1 MKLNEIDEQ
10 LETQFGKRTSQYVA
24 DANRQ
29 YCLNLI
35 KSRMKGGKVDPDV
48 EKPSVDALTTTILAV
63 TKYPNKTFEELSS
76 HQPAIKRSLLYCFVR
91 GYDNYDEVHELVVS
105 CLKKFAKKELNIK
118 SVQTFLNYIKIVG
131 NMKPTKFIDCVNYP
145 ERYDVILKTLHH
157 LIDNE
162 GDENAALVIISAQE
176 DTLIKP
182 TAPRKAFITEFN
194 LNKSGFEKYM
204 TMYMNGKG
212 EKDIQ
217 KKKELIKESLRNLI
231 KYTMIVDGGL
241 RFKHGI
247 KKRDILKLI
256 LNFLKR

>member
-1 MKLNEIDEQ
+1 MVFANYNVEAITNENTYV
-10 LETQFGKRTSQYVA
+10 LPVFETSDVHGYIAEKNGDNYHYLLSYIS
-24 DANRQ
+24 D
-29 YCLNLI
+29 
-35 KSRMKGGKVDPDV
+35 KVKD
-48 EKPSVDALTTTILAV
+48 
-63 TKYPNKTFEELSS
+63 
-76 HQPAIKRSLLYCFVR
+76 VR

-105 CLKKFAKKELNIK
+105 CLKKFANKELNMK
-118 SVQTFLNYIKIVG
+118 SVQVFLNYIKIVG

-162 GDENAALVIISAQE
+162 GDKNAALVIISAQE
-176 DTLIKP
+176 ETLIKP
-182 TAPRKAFITEFN
+182 TSPRKAFITEFN

-217 KKKELIKESLRNLI
+217 KKKEFIKESLRALI
-231 KYTMIVDGGL
+231 KYTKEVDGGL
-241 RFKHGI
+241 RFNHGI